1 MESKK
6 EKMPYF
12 ICRIEPLSEFENTDS
27 NRTLTFT
34 KSIKKAILALKYGE
48 S

>member
-6 EKMPYF
+6 EKIPYF
-12 ICRIEPLSEFENTDS
+12 ICRIEPLSEFESTDF
-27 NRTLTFT
+27 NQTLTFT
-34 KSIKKAILALKYGE
+34 KSIRRAIIALKYGE